1 VIRFEGVWRSY
12 VVGGEEVHALAG
24 IDEEIVEGEHLA
36 IMGPSGSG
44 KSTLLNLIGCLD
56 RPTRGS
62 YLLDGREV
70 ARLSEAQL
78 SEVRQSSIGYV
89 FQSYHLIS
97 RLDALGNVELP
108 MIFAGVPRNERR
120 ERAAHAL
127 DSVGLGDRARHR
139 PSELSGGQRQRVAI
153 ARATVMR
160 PRVVLA
166 DEPTGNLDRASGA
179 QVLELLDQLNRDGLT
194 LITVTHDVA
203 VASHARRVLVLEDGK
218 IVRRL
223 VGEELTKLSELLAF
237 APTLP

>member
-1 VIRFEGVWRSY
+1 
-12 VVGGEEVHALAG
+12 
-24 IDEEIVEGEHLA
+24 
-36 IMGPSGSG
+36 
-44 KSTLLNLIGCLD
+44 
-56 RPTRGS
+56 
-62 YLLDGREV
+62 
-70 ARLSEAQL
+70 
-78 SEVRQSSIGYV
+78 
-89 FQSYHLIS
+89 
-97 RLDALGNVELP
+97 

-237 APTLP
+237 STTLP